1 MPEIDSSEGKTKL
14 KIWKIDLVDS
24 YENLVEQE
32 KTILQFIV
40 KENRKVKMKEIQTL
54 EGFTE
59 YIAKTNVN
67 SLIEK
72 GIVKRFGES
81 RSTTYGLK
89 PNSSEMI
96 ANIEH
101 NMRNMQESII
111 NKNR

>member
-1 MPEIDSSEGKTKL
+1 
-14 KIWKIDLVDS
+14 
-24 YENLVEQE
+24 
-32 KTILQFIV
+32 
-40 KENRKVKMKEIQTL
+40 MKEMQTL

-59 YIAKTNVN
+59 YIVKTNVN

-72 GIVKRFGES
+72 GIVKRFWES
-81 RSTTYGLK
+81 RSITYGLK

-101 NMRNMQESII
+101 NMRNMQEPII